1 MQKLWSPWRSQYID
15 SFKDKSPKTG
25 CFLCDAAKLNADD
38 SDNLLVTKGI
48 LTFTILNLYP
58 YNNGHL
64 MIVPYAHKA
73 DLLSLTKDEGLEITE
88 QLKLS
93 VRALEEVL
101 IPEGFNIGVN
111 IGKASGAGVDDHIH
125 YHIVPRWNGDTNFM
139 PVLGE
144 VKVISQDLL
153 TTKKNMQ
160 AAFRKISS
168 AQNFSS

>member
-15 SFKDKSPKTG
+15 SFKDKSTKTC
-25 CFLCDAAKLNADD
+25 CFLCDCAKLNSDD
-38 SDNLLVTKGI
+38 ADNLLIRKGSS
-48 LTFTILNLYP
+48 TFTILNLYP

-73 DLLSLTKDEGLEITE
+73 DLLSLSDEENLEIME

-93 VRALEEVL
+93 VKALEEVL
-101 IPEGFNIGVN
+101 RPEGFNIGVN

-125 YHIVPRWNGDTNFM
+125 FHIVPRWNGDTNFM

-153 TTKKNMQ
+153 TTKKNLQ
-160 AAFRKISS
+160 SAFKKLLNEPKS
-168 AQNFSS
+168 

>member
-1 MQKLWSPWRSQYID
+1 MNKLWSPWRSQYIEA
-15 SFKDKSPKTG
+15 FKDKTPKSG
-25 CFLCDAAKLNADD
+25 CFLCDSAKLNADAA
-38 SDNLLVTKGI
+38 DNLLLQKGS

-73 DLLSLTKDEGLEITE
+73 DLLSLSDEENLEIME

-101 IPEGFNIGVN
+101 KPEGFNIGVN

-125 YHIVPRWNGDTNFM
+125 FHIVPRWNGDTNFM

-153 TTKKNMQ
+153 ATKKNLQ
-160 AAFRKISS
+160 SAFKKIINELKS
-168 AQNFSS
+168 

>member
-1 MQKLWSPWRSQYID
+1 MMEKLWSPWRTQYIE
-15 SFKDKSPKTG
+15 SFKDKTTKSG
-25 CFLCDAAKLNADD
+25 CFLCDAAKLNVEDA
-38 SDNLLVTKGI
+38 DNLLIHKGP

-64 MIVPYAHKA
+64 MIVPYNHKG
-73 DLLSLTKDEGLEITE
+73 DLLSLSNEENFEIMQ

-93 VRALEEVL
+93 VKVLQEVL
-101 IPEGFNIGVN
+101 KPEGFNIGAN

-125 YHIVPRWNGDTNFM
+125 FHIVPRWNGDTNFM

-153 TTKKNMQ
+153 TTKKNLQ
-160 AAFRKISS
+160 SAFV
-168 AQNFSS
+168 